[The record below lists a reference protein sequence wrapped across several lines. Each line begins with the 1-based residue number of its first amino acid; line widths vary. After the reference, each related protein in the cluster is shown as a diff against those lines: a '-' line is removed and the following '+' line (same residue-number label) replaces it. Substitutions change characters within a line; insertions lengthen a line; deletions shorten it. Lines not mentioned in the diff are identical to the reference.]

1 VELVYFVN
9 RRMSRAVR
17 GVLVADSGKVPAC
30 ATRPGMGLSER
41 EGQEGNK

>member
-1 VELVYFVN
+1 VELVFFVN

-17 GVLVADSGKVPAC
+17 GVLDADSGKVPAC
-30 ATRPGMGLSER
+30 AMRPGVGLNER